1 MATETDKP
9 RPGLSQGLD
18 LNLDGGALGIPTSL
32 AQRLHLDL
40 PLVFALL
47 LAAGFGLLVLYSA
60 IDQDP
65 ERLEAQVA
73 RLGLAFTVMVIVAQ
87 IPPSLW
93 RRLAVPLYIAGVLT
107 LVAVLL
113 VGEVGK
119 GAQRWLD
126 LGILRFQ
133 PSELLKLGV
142 PLMLAWFL
150 ALRPLPP
157 GTWRTL
163 GAIVLTALPAVLI
176 ARQPDLG
183 TGLLVGSAGL
193 AVLFLAGLSWRLI
206 AFLAVTAAALAPLLW
221 SQMLDYQKNRVLTLF
236 DPESDPL
243 GTGYHIIQSKIAIGS
258 GGVYGKGWGQGT
270 QSHLE
275 FLPERSTDF
284 IFAVLGEELGLF
296 GVLALLGLYLFI
308 VYRGLYL
315 ASQCRDSFGRLVAGA
330 LTLVFFVYLF
340 VNTGMVS
347 GLLPVVGVPLPL
359 VSYGG
364 TSMVTILAG
373 FGLIMAMHTHGVSV
387 GRARALPRV
396 GSDPT
401 LRPDR

>member
-1 MATETDKP
+1 MAIE
-9 RPGLSQGLD
+9 SINAGLD
-18 LNLDGGALGIPTSL
+18 QAPLAGPASL
-32 AQRLHLDL
+32 SQRLHLDL

-47 LAAGFGLLVLYSA
+47 LASGYGLLVLFSA

-65 ERLEAQVA
+65 QRLEAQLL
-73 RLGLAFTVMVIVAQ
+73 RLGLAFGVMILVAQ
-87 IPPSLW
+87 IPPRLW
-93 RRLAVPLYIAGVLT
+93 RRLAVPLYVAGVLM
-107 LVAVLL
+107 LVAVLA
-113 VGEVGK
+113 VGEIGK

-157 GTWRTL
+157 GGWRTL
-163 GAIVLTALPAVLI
+163 VAAILTAVPAVLI

-183 TGLLVGSAGL
+183 TALLVGSAG
-193 AVLFLAGLSWRLI
+193 AFVLFLAGLSWRLI
-206 AFLAVTAAALAPLLW
+206 ALLVAIAAALAPLLW

-258 GGVYGKGWGQGT
+258 GGVYGKGWGLGT

-296 GVLALLGLYLFI
+296 GVLALLGIYLFI
-308 VYRGLYL
+308 IFRGLYI
-315 ASQCRDSFGRLVAGA
+315 ASQSQDAFGRLLAGG

-373 FGLIMAMHTHGVSV
+373 FGLIMAVHTHGGLS
-387 GRARALPRV
+387 GR
-396 GSDPT
+396 
-401 LRPDR
+401 

>member
-1 MATETDKP
+1 MAIEP
-9 RPGLSQGLD
+9 VNAGLD
-18 LNLDGGALGIPTSL
+18 RVPL
-32 AQRLHLDL
+32 AGQGTLSQRLHLDL

-47 LAAGFGLLVLYSA
+47 LAASYGLLVLFSA

-65 ERLEAQVA
+65 KRLEAQLL
-73 RLGLAFTVMVIVAQ
+73 RLGLAFGVMIFVAQ
-87 IPPSLW
+87 IPPRLW
-93 RRLAVPLYIAGVLT
+93 RRLAVPLYVAGVLM
-107 LVAVLL
+107 LVAVLA
-113 VGEVGK
+113 VGEIGK

-126 LGILRFQ
+126 LGLLRFQ

-157 GTWRTL
+157 GGWRTL
-163 GAIVLTALPAVLI
+163 VAAILTAVPAVLI

-183 TGLLVGSAGL
+183 TALLVGSAG
-193 AVLFLAGLSWRLI
+193 AFVLFLAGLSWRLI
-206 AFLAVTAAALAPLLW
+206 ALLVAIAAALAPLLW

-258 GGVYGKGWGQGT
+258 GGVYGKGWGLGT

-296 GVLALLGLYLFI
+296 GVLALLGIYLFI
-308 VYRGLYL
+308 IFRGLYI
-315 ASQCRDSFGRLVAGA
+315 ASQSQDAFGRLLAGG

-373 FGLIMAMHTHGVSV
+373 FGLIMAVHTHRERS
-387 GRARALPRV
+387 GR
-396 GSDPT
+396 
-401 LRPDR
+401 